1 MSKLTSSTRPC
12 GKLEP
17 PQRCWKKELTT
28 AARRFLLLDATYGQ
42 LAPDRFAAPP
52 RPTSRRG
59 EWIVTD
65 SVWETDVPHL
75 TRLNLAS
82 KEPAPIYMHERVGQ
96 DCEHDAPEWQ
106 AEPAVNLVSTVQK
119 YASGT
124 RERFLV
130 TFGASGHTYAMQG
143 KDAEDALKKESP
155 RQLPSQP
162 VRKLAPVPT
171 ATSQ

>member
-1 MSKLTSSTRPC
+1 M
-12 GKLEP
+12 LE
-17 PQRCWKKELTT
+17 KELTT

-106 AEPAVNLVSTVQK
+106 DCLWEEEARQLAVVPGVQK
-119 YASGT
+119 KLATGKNKKG
-124 RERFLV
+124 
-130 TFGASGHTYAMQG
+130 TFGRGMHG
-143 KDAEDALKKESP
+143 DKAERAALAYHMVACRAEKLKNIKINEVKTLKKISCF
-155 RQLPSQP
+155 
-162 VRKLAPVPT
+162 
-171 ATSQ
+171 